1 MTEPATS
8 QVVVELRKVSR
19 RFGST
24 VALDAVD
31 LTVNKGECL
40 VLAGPSGAGK
50 TTLLRVVAGLEKVN
64 EGTVFLEGIPVGN
77 QGPWTRQVGM
87 TFENYAL
94 YPHLLVREN
103 IAFPLKSRTERNK
116 GLGPTEIAEQ
126 VQETADMLGIGH
138 LLDRRTD
145 QLSGGQRQRVSLAR
159 CLVRDATVLLL
170 DEPLAH
176 LDAKLRMLMRTE
188 FKRMVSNL
196 DATMIYVTHD
206 YREALALGDRI
217 AVIHEGAIVQVGTQ
231 KEVFERPSCLFVA
244 KFMGNPPMNI
254 VRGFVEN
261 GGVFPDNAEN
271 GDMDAA
277 LGNFAALP
285 GRAVEDGPIWI
296 GIRPMDCTYDGG
308 AGNGLSGILRAVKVQ
323 QDATESVLV
332 ETGGNVIQA
341 LLSASARP
349 NFGEQ
354 INIRVDTSKA
364 LVFDQQTEMMIG
376 GIGTAS
382 NLQDN

>member
-1 MTEPATS
+1 
-8 QVVVELRKVSR
+8 
-19 RFGST
+19 
-24 VALDAVD
+24 
-31 LTVNKGECL
+31 
-40 VLAGPSGAGK
+40 
-50 TTLLRVVAGLEKVN
+50 
-64 EGTVFLEGIPVGN
+64 
-77 QGPWTRQVGM
+77 
-87 TFENYAL
+87 
-94 YPHLLVREN
+94 
-103 IAFPLKSRTERNK
+103 
-116 GLGPTEIAEQ
+116 
-126 VQETADMLGIGH
+126 
-138 LLDRRTD
+138 
-145 QLSGGQRQRVSLAR
+145 
-159 CLVRDATVLLL
+159 
-170 DEPLAH
+170 
-176 LDAKLRMLMRTE
+176 
-188 FKRMVSNL
+188 MVSNL